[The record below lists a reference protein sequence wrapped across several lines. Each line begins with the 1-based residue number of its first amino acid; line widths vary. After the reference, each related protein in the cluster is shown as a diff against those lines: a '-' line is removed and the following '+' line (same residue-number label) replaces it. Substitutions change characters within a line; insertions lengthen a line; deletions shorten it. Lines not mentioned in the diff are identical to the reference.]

1 MPRKGREAVIET
13 KRERVKDIL
22 REYIGRWFLELPDSA
37 YEHACNLAD
46 CVFYALGIS
55 DEEQDRPPE
64 IHLPRRLPIVTIH
77 GGKRY
82 FLDMRLRQ
90 YRNVKNPHDSIDF

>member
-1 MPRKGREAVIET
+1 MET
-13 KRERVKDIL
+13 KREAVKDIV
-22 REYIGRWFLELPDSA
+22 REYIGRWFGELPASS

-55 DEEQDRPPE
+55 EDEQDSPPE
-64 IHLPRRLPIVTIH
+64 INMPRRLAIVTVK
-77 GGKRY
+77 GKRY

-90 YRNVKNPHDSIDF
+90 YRNVENPHDSIDF

>member
-1 MPRKGREAVIET
+1 V
-13 KRERVKDIL
+13 
-22 REYIGRWFLELPDSA
+22 REYLERWFRQGPDSS

-46 CVFYALGIS
+46 SVFYALGIS

-64 IHLPRRLPIVTIH
+64 IRLPRRLPIVTVE
-77 GGKRY
+77 GKRY

-90 YRNVKNPHDSIDF
+90 YRNVENPHDYFDF

>member
-1 MPRKGREAVIET
+1 MET
-13 KRERVKDIL
+13 KREAVKDII
-22 REYIGRWFLELPDSA
+22 REYFERWLRQAPDSS

-64 IHLPRRLPIVTIH
+64 IHMPRRLPVVALE
-77 GGKRY
+77 GKSY

-90 YRNVKNPHDSIDF
+90 YRNVENPHDSIDF

>member
-1 MPRKGREAVIET
+1 MET
-13 KRERVKDIL
+13 KREAVKDIM
-22 REYIGRWFLELPDSA
+22 REYLERWVGQDPDSS
-37 YEHACNLAD
+37 YEHACSLAD

-64 IHLPRRLPIVTIH
+64 IQMPRRLPIVLIE
-77 GGKRY
+77 GKRY

-90 YRNVKNPHDSIDF
+90 CRNVENPHDSIDF

>member
-1 MPRKGREAVIET
+1 METRREA
-13 KRERVKDIL
+13 VKDIL
-22 REYIGRWFLELPDSA
+22 REYLERWFGELPDSA

-55 DEEQDRPPE
+55 DEEQDRMPQ
-64 IHLPRRLPIVTIH
+64 IHLPRRLPIVAIN
-77 GGKRY
+77 GKRY

-90 YRNVKNPHDSIDF
+90 YRNVENPHEWIDF